1 MRIGIFGGSFDPIHN
16 GHAMVANYASQWL
29 GLDEVWLMV
38 SPLNPLKSG
47 SRPAADFHRLAM
59 ARLVAEDCRGVKVS
73 DFEFSR
79 PVPSYTYSTLCALR
93 TQYPENSFSLII
105 GSDNWLDFSRWRD
118 HEKIIEEFG
127 LYIYLRPD
135 YPIEASLPE
144 NVRLMRNAPQ
154 AQISS
159 TFVREA
165 VKVGRNLNF
174 FLPLKVFEYIMKNN
188 LYR

>member
-29 GLDEVWLMV
+29 DLDEVWLMV

-93 TQYPENSFSLII
+93 TKYPENSFSLII

-135 YPIEASLPE
+135 YSIEASLPE

-159 TFVREA
+159 TFVRGA
-165 VKVGRNLNF
+165 VKEGRNLNF
-174 FLPLKVFEYIMKNN
+174 FLPVKVFEYIMKNN